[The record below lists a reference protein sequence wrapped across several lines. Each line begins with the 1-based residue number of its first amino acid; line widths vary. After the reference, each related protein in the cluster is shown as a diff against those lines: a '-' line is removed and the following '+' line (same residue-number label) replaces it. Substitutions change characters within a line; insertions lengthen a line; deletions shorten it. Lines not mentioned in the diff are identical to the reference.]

1 MARKT
6 HRLRAPNEVADLI
19 RGLHPDLKRK
29 IRAALE
35 NILENPH
42 AGKALRDELDG
53 LRSFR
58 VGRFRIV
65 YGLGTRNRVDLVAVG
80 PRESIYEET
89 YRRIRKGGVRRKD

>member
-6 HRLRAPNEVADLI
+6 HHLRVPNEVADLI

-65 YGLGTRNRVDLVAVG
+65 YGLATRNRVDLVAVG